1 MSEMLE
7 KARKYEFIQG
17 QQIKEEERPAFHITP
32 YVGWMNDPNGFSYY
46 KGEYHLFYQYNPY
59 STHWDSMHWG
69 HVVSKDL
76 LHWNYVPTALAPDE
90 DYDKFGCFSGS
101 AIELEDGRQLLMYT
115 SVNQEKL
122 EDGTVRDIQT
132 QAVAVGD
139 GKDYEKYDK
148 NPVLTAKDLPKG
160 ASKVDFRDPKIW
172 KGNDGNF
179 YCVIGSRPA
188 DGSGQILLYRSK
200 NGFEWEFVSIL
211 AKNQNRYGKMWECP
225 DFFELDG
232 EYILLASPQD
242 LCAGSEFHNG
252 NNAVYYTGSYDRGR
266 HVFDYSHV
274 YSLDDGLDFYA
285 SQTMLSADGRRI
297 LIGWMQTWDANIRPA
312 DQKWACMMTIPRELR
327 LDNGRI
333 LQSPVR
339 ELEKYYSN
347 SVHYDQCTIK
357 GTCQKEGIRGRVLD
371 MTVELLEGD
380 YTSFDIC
387 FAQNEKHFTKF
398 TYDRA
403 GKTIEIDRTYCGMIR
418 DVLAQRKVPV
428 KVSGDVVKIRMIL
441 DKYSAEIFINDG
453 AQVMSTT
460 FYTPLDADQI
470 SFVCDG
476 SVTVNIDKYD
486 ISIGEM
492 A

>member
-1 MSEMLE
+1 MVVGNKTDQGKPQVVLFHSEDAVE
-7 KARKYEFIQG
+7 WKY
-17 QQIKEEERPAFHITP
+17 
-32 YVGWMNDPNGFSYY
+32 
-46 KGEYHLFYQYNPY
+46 
-59 STHWDSMHWG
+59 
-69 HVVSKDL
+69 VS
-76 LHWNYVPTALAPDE
+76 VLAE
-90 DYDKFGCFSGS
+90 
-101 AIELEDGRQLLMYT
+101 
-115 SVNQEKL
+115 
-122 EDGTVRDIQT
+122 
-132 QAVAVGD
+132 
-139 GKDYEKYDK
+139 DK
-148 NPVLTAKDLPKG
+148 N
-160 ASKVDFRDPKIW
+160 
-172 KGNDGNF
+172 GNLGT
-179 YCVIGSRPA
+179 
-188 DGSGQILLYRSK
+188 
-200 NGFEWEFVSIL
+200 
-211 AKNQNRYGKMWECP
+211 MWECP

-242 LCAGSEFHNG
+242 LCAGPEFHNG

-327 LDNGRI
+327 LENGRI

-339 ELEKYYSN
+339 ELEKYYSTP
-347 SVHYDQCTIK
+347 VHYDQCTIK

-387 FAQNEKHFTKF
+387 FAQNQKHFTKF

-486 ISIGEM
+486 ISIGEK